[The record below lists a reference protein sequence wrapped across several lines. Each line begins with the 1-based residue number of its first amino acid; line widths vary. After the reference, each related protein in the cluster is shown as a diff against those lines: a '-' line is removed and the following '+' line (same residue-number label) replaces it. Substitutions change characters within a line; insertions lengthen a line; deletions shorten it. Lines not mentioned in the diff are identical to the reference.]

1 LKVKIAQG
9 AIIVDQMV
17 EAKGTIVSGIAEEL
31 QGVEAA
37 LGGVGG
43 GAGGAGA
50 HDGPEL
56 GV

>member
-1 LKVKIAQG
+1 MQIAQG
-9 AIIVDQMV
+9 AIIVDQMM
-17 EAKGTIVSGIAEEL
+17 EAEGPIVSGIAEEL

-37 LGGVGG
+37 LGGVGV

-50 HDGPEL
+50 LDGPEL